1 MFDHECCARFLLTVA
16 YIYAISSLH
25 CLADVTHTVR
35 EFVVVS
41 SITLHHQLAW
51 TCRPCSQTSVPC
63 SCHAMVR
70 ICGHT
75 FGALCHPLQLTTAG
89 QPVPASRWDR
99 CNESTGPNL
108 SRPQLIPPFH
118 FNISQMSGIHLIPL
132 CNKRET
138 LFIHITYNSGKCS
151 FVNLANTFQGLL
163 NNDCHWSFHLCD
175 CLLSAWTIGNHR
187 ALSSLTKLEYF
198 IPTATFKINF
208 DLGVVLLA

>member
-1 MFDHECCARFLLTVA
+1 MSSLHPYHVGWRENKIPACSWFFFTTTVFFCVFSLNLCLIMNAVLTVA

-25 CLADVTHTVR
+25 CLAVVTYTVR

-41 SITLHHQLAW
+41 SITLRHQLAW

-63 SCHAMVR
+63 SCHAVVW
-70 ICGHT
+70 ICGCT
-75 FGALCHPLQLTTAG
+75 FGALCHPLQLAG
-89 QPVPASRWDR
+89 QLVPASRWDR

-108 SRPQLIPPFH
+108 SRPQLIPPFY

-132 CNKRET
+132 CNKRES

-151 FVNLANTFQGLL
+151 FVNLANPFQGLL

-175 CLLSAWTIGNHR
+175 CLLSTWI
-187 ALSSLTKLEYF
+187 
-198 IPTATFKINF
+198 
-208 DLGVVLLA
+208 